1 MGAYEQEM
9 MRVTLVEGVQAL
21 GVGSA
26 QVVLQ
31 SVGGGEVSVLAT
43 GVIAS
48 FRVETD
54 SANVD
59 TVRSELESY
68 VNTQKTYGN
77 ALKKLGGSFAS
88 VGAWKKA
95 EA

>member
-1 MGAYEQEM
+1 M

-31 SVGGGEVSVLAT
+31 SVCGGEVSVLAT

>member
-26 QVVLQ
+26 QVVVQ

-43 GVIAS
+43 GVIVS
-48 FRVETD
+48 FRVETE
-54 SANVD
+54 SANVE

-68 VNTQKTYGN
+68 VNTKKTYGN

-88 VGAWKKA
+88 VGRT
-95 EA
+95 EGR

>member
-48 FRVETD
+48 FRLETD

-68 VNTQKTYGN
+68 VNTQKTYGS

-88 VGAWKKA
+88 VGAWREA

>member
-88 VGAWKKA
+88 VGCA
-95 EA
+95 EGG

>member
-1 MGAYEQEM
+1 

-48 FRVETD
+48 FRLETD

-68 VNTQKTYGN
+68 VNTQKTYGS

-88 VGAWKKA
+88 VGAWREA

>member
-1 MGAYEQEM
+1 M

-48 FRVETD
+48 FRLETD

-77 ALKKLGGSFAS
+77 ALKTLGGSFAS
-88 VGAWKKA
+88 VGCM
-95 EA
+95 EGG

>member
-9 MRVTLVEGVQAL
+9 MRVLLVEGVQAL

-26 QVVLQ
+26 QVVVQ

-43 GVIAS
+43 GVIVS
-48 FRVETD
+48 FRVETE

-68 VNTQKTYGN
+68 VNTKKTYGN

-88 VGAWKKA
+88 VGRT
-95 EA
+95 EGR

>member
-1 MGAYEQEM
+1 
-9 MRVTLVEGVQAL
+9 MRVALVEGVQAL

-48 FRVETD
+48 FRLETD

-88 VGAWKKA
+88 VGQM
-95 EA
+95 EGG

>member
-1 MGAYEQEM
+1 
-9 MRVTLVEGVQAL
+9 MRVLLVEGVQAL

-26 QVVLQ
+26 QVVVQ
-31 SVGGGEVSVLAT
+31 SVGGGEVAVLAT
-43 GVIAS
+43 GVIVS
-48 FRVETD
+48 FRVETE

-68 VNTQKTYGN
+68 VNTKKTYGN

-88 VGAWKKA
+88 VGRT
-95 EA
+95 EGR